1 MSTTLR
7 PEGRKNSASKGGPMS
22 EHLHHE
28 TVLLNAAVEALVVDK
43 DGFYVDCTFGRGGH
57 SRKILQSLS
66 EKGRL
71 LAIDKD
77 PAAIAAAK
85 SEFAQDARF
94 SVVQGSFAELSRFVQ
109 EAGEEGVVSGV
120 LLDLGVSSPQLDEAQ
135 RGFSFSHDG
144 PLDMRMNPDEG
155 ESAAQWIAS
164 AAEEDIANV
173 IYRYGEER
181 FSRRMARAIVE
192 QRKLAPITSTLRLAE
207 IIKEANPAWE
217 KHKHP
222 ATRAFQGI
230 RIYINKELED
240 LESVLPQAMEVLAEG
255 SRLVVISFHSLE
267 DRMVKRFIDK
277 QSKGDDFPPGVPVLF
292 ADLNPRVKKIGKM
305 VKASDEEVRENPRS
319 RSAVMRVA
327 QKLA

>member
-1 MSTTLR
+1 MAATLR
-7 PEGRKNSASKGGPMS
+7 PKGKENSTSKGGPMS
-22 EHLHHE
+22 DHLHHE
-28 TVLLNAAVEALVVDK
+28 TVLLDAAVEALVVDR

-77 PAAIAAAK
+77 PEAISAAQR
-85 SEFAQDARF
+85 EFSQDERF
-94 SVVQGSFAELSRFVQ
+94 SVVQGSFAELSRFVK
-109 EAGEEGVVSGV
+109 EAGVDGAVSGV

-144 PLDMRMNPDEG
+144 PLDMRMNPGEG
-155 ESAAQWIAS
+155 ESAAQWIES
-164 AAEEDIANV
+164 AAEEEIANV

-192 QRKLAPITSTLRLAE
+192 QRKVAPITSTLQLAE

-240 LESVLPQAMEVLAEG
+240 LESVLPQAMEVLAAG

-292 ADLNPRVKKIGKM
+292 SDLNPRVKKIGKM

>member
-1 MSTTLR
+1 MSTILR
-7 PEGRKNSASKGGPMS
+7 PEGQKNSASKGGPMS
-22 EHLHHE
+22 EHMHHE

-85 SEFAQDARF
+85 SEFAQDTRF
-94 SVVQGSFAELSRFVQ
+94 SVVQGSFAELARFVQ
-109 EAGEEGVVSGV
+109 EAGEEGAVRGV

-144 PLDMRMNPDEG
+144 PLDMRMNPNEG

-192 QRKLAPITSTLRLAE
+192 QRKVAPITSTLRLAE